1 MDNIVRHIESDIAQV
16 ITASQFNIEDLL
28 AVLQGTVGF
37 VSGVASREVFEV
49 IGPAVELATDLSSKL
64 TCPTGSLQEVLNN
77 LHKWLTFG
85 SIYKPLEDS
94 SDLDFDQ
101 VDIGSVPEMMQ
112 VFWAISSYSVL
123 YPVILKLSIFKEEIF
138 N

>member
-1 MDNIVRHIESDIAQV
+1 MDNIVRHIENDIAEV
-16 ITASQFNIEDLL
+16 ISASQFNIEDLL

-37 VSGVASREVFEV
+37 VSGAASGEVFEAL
-49 IGPAVELATDLSSKL
+49 GPAVELSSNLSS

-85 SIYKPLEDS
+85 SSYNPLEDS

-112 VFWAISSYSVL
+112 VCWVILLYSV
-123 YPVILKLSIFKEEIF
+123 YFKPRIG
-138 N
+138 